1 MTNNLELNE
10 QCCCC
15 QETLLNDANICILT
29 CKHKFHL
36 TCILKVRNNQCPLCR
51 ELLLPENELPP
62 NDDENEESVYDDESE
77 TDEYE
82 TITDDDYAMSIVE
95 ETIEELSDDDD
106 GNNESNEQTS
116 FDDELKDRIHFVIIK
131 TKKCINM
138 LQDYYSTK
146 GVFTKFCINE
156 QEQQEEDNN
165 DTNEKQFI
173 FNLNML
179 CECISKFICSYKF
192 KYFDKMYYFVDY
204 FCKIAELNKSSK
216 IELFIE
222 QITQL
227 KSCYEYLEELLTVE
241 VEMDIVEEEEEKT
254 NTNE

>member
-1 MTNNLELNE
+1 MTNNVELND

-15 QETLLNDANICILT
+15 QETLLNEANICILT

-62 NDDENEESVYDDESE
+62 NDEDEDEDGSYDNENE

-82 TITDDDYAMSIVE
+82 TITEEEDDCAMSIVE
-95 ETIEELSDDDD
+95 ETIEELTDEED
-106 GNNESNEQTS
+106 ESNEQSS

-138 LQDYYSTK
+138 LQDYYSTN
-146 GVFTKFCINE
+146 GIFTKFCINE
-156 QEQQEEDNN
+156 QQGDNDN
-165 DTNEKQFI
+165 ETNEKQFI

-192 KYFDKMYYFVDY
+192 KYFDKMFYFVDY
-204 FCKIAELNKSSK
+204 FCKIAELNKSPR

-227 KSCYEYLEELLTVE
+227 KSCYEYLEELLSVEIE
-241 VEMDIVEEEEEKT
+241 VEMDVVEEEEKT
-254 NTNE
+254 NTD